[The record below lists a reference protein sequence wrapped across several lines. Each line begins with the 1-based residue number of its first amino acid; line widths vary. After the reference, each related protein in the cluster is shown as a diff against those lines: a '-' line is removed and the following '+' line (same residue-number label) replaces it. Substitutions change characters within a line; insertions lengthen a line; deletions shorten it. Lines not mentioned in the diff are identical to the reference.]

1 MKQAP
6 DADSLFSHE
15 EVTLDPTEL
24 NSARKLHDMK
34 EFSTV
39 HNAQTTQQNL
49 AVSSGEEEHLGVTLM
64 KTNSFSKYLVNKLP
78 SNADTERS
86 LLDELM
92 SDSDER
98 PSPSHRPLSVE
109 SDEVF
114 AGGEQI
120 GKGNSEDRLIGSELK
135 NEYSVLN
142 QRDELC
148 TQVPQ
153 PSSVKLELNSPTAR
167 TGSKSPDSDIS
178 SNSSIVFEVHEDN
191 ENIEINGETQ
201 DIDDRPK
208 SVNLTDLNIYIPS
221 PPKEPTR
228 ALSPSDLVIPSPPME
243 FADNQ
248 EASFSYQFIDVEERD
263 NSTESS
269 DNSVMSSSSS
279 ASDVVEFM
287 GDKVNTSDAPE
298 NCSTADK
305 SCSLNIEESN
315 DEDVIEFM
323 KPEDNDNVRL
333 YEEAS
338 QDPIHN
344 HVSDR
349 TCPSEQNDCNKDR
362 PLVAPPVAKLPQLQ
376 KSTSFNE
383 KDKAHYE
390 KLLNYP
396 LNSVLKY
403 ENSRRQSEPDIP
415 SLALPRSPGLD
426 LKRERILS
434 PLFFSVENGPFSP
447 QTYHTRSHS
456 DTGAKSFHFESPPR
470 RDKMPG
476 ENQRL
481 TLPST
486 PSAIRR
492 NQYDAICSTEIT
504 SKSSSLPSKFSYDEF
519 SDYLDACKTTIAK
532 SLQLEDELDSLISK
546 NKRLNRLSFESEDA
560 ERDSYVDVMR
570 NCAKSLSN
578 RVKELAYLST
588 NGKIV
593 ALHRF
598 LRSSQNDIQSIVG
611 AITTLGNSTTVANL
625 VKDLV
630 VEYIE
635 LVKCLKKSTGKP
647 LTDVDVVK
655 LIEKINELTFSSTI
669 LIRGL
674 KPS

>member
-15 EVTLDPTEL
+15 EVTLDQTEL
-24 NSARKLHDMK
+24 NSARKLHDIK
-34 EFSTV
+34 EFPNV
-39 HNAQTTQQNL
+39 QQNL
-49 AVSSGEEEHLGVTLM
+49 AVSSVDEEHSGVTLL

-78 SNADTERS
+78 SNADTEQS

-98 PSPSHRPLSVE
+98 PSPSHRPVSIE

-114 AGGEQI
+114 AGSEQM
-120 GKGNSEDRLIGSELK
+120 GRDKSEDKLSGGQLK
-135 NEYSVLN
+135 NDYGVSS
-142 QRDELC
+142 QRDESL
-148 TQVPQ
+148 TQVPEHG
-153 PSSVKLELNSPTAR
+153 SVKLKQNSPSVR

-178 SNSSIVFEVHEDN
+178 SNSSIVFEVQEDVDS
-191 ENIEINGETQ
+191 IEINGEAQ

-221 PPKEPTR
+221 PPKKPTR

-243 FADNQ
+243 FADN
-248 EASFSYQFIDVEERD
+248 EETSFSYQFIDVEERD
-263 NSTESS
+263 SSTESS

-279 ASDVVEFM
+279 ASDVIEFL
-287 GDKVNTSDAPE
+287 GDKVNTSDAPK
-298 NCSTADK
+298 NCKTADS

-315 DEDVIEFM
+315 DEEVIEFM

-338 QDPIHN
+338 QDPIHK
-344 HVSDR
+344 HAGDSA
-349 TCPSEQNDCNKDR
+349 CLSEQNDHIKDKS
-362 PLVAPPVAKLPQLQ
+362 LAASPVARLPPLQ
-376 KSTSFNE
+376 KSMSFNE
-383 KDKAHYE
+383 KDKAHSQ

-396 LNSVLKY
+396 LNSVLRD

-415 SLALPRSPGLD
+415 SLALPKSPGLD

-434 PLFFSVENGPFSP
+434 PLFFSVENGPLSP

-456 DTGAKSFHFESPPR
+456 DTGAKNFHFESPLP
-470 RDKMPG
+470 RDKIPG
-476 ENQRL
+476 VNQRL

-486 PSAIRR
+486 PLAIRR
-492 NQYDAICSTEIT
+492 NQYDTLCSTEIPL
-504 SKSSSLPSKFSYDEF
+504 KSSSLPSKFSYDEF
-519 SDYLDACKTTIAK
+519 SDYLDACKTTISK

-546 NKRLNRLSFESEDA
+546 NKRSNRLSFESDDA

-570 NCAKSLSN
+570 NCAKALSN
-578 RVKELAYLST
+578 RVKELSFLST
-588 NGKIV
+588 NGNIV
-593 ALHRF
+593 ALHQF
-598 LRSSQNDIQSIVG
+598 LRSSHKEIQSIVG

-625 VKDLV
+625 VKDVV

-647 LTDVDVVK
+647 LTDPDVVK